1 MKKIGILTFH
11 RAYNYGA
18 SLQCYALEDV
28 LKNKLSQN
36 VEIIDYIDEN
46 VMSGYKYFSKNK
58 LNLKNIMKGIIKYI
72 LFFRKDKIRYANFDK
87 FFTKEYNLSNR
98 SFNNKMD
105 LISHKVDYD
114 ILITGSDQVWNPK
127 IVGELSD
134 IYTLNFGDKNIVRIS
149 YAASVGDAT
158 QIERQKDIFKEKLSN
173 LDYISVREEDAK
185 NKLDIIIDKPIEV
198 VLDPTLLLKKEE
210 WNSLLST
217 DNTVKEKFILAYV
230 VEADEEYI
238 KIVNDLSEKTGLK
251 VIHFGK
257 RNPGYKS
264 VLKSAY
270 TEGPLEFVNYIKN
283 AEYVV
288 ATSFHA
294 TVFSVI
300 FNKKFFIVPHRK
312 TGARV
317 TNLLDKLGIEG
328 RTFSSYNEFKDID
341 YNFETNWKDV
351 NKKLDIEREK
361 SINWLLNAINDE
373 KEEKNE

>member
-11 RAYNYGA
+11 NAYNYGA
-18 SLQCYALEDV
+18 VLQCYALQKV
-28 LKNKLSQN
+28 IGNKNFN
-36 VEIIDYIDEN
+36 VEVINYNDFN
-46 VMSGYKYFSKNK
+46 VMDSYRFFPKNNRNLKSFIKSVIKVVLFYGKTKKRYNKFDEFIKNNYILSKNK
-58 LNLKNIMKGIIKYI
+58 Y
-72 LFFRKDKIRYANFDK
+72 
-87 FFTKEYNLSNR
+87 TKE
-98 SFNNKMD
+98 D
-105 LISHKVDYD
+105 LLNEDSINYD
-114 ILITGSDQVWNPK
+114 CLITGSDQVWSIS

-134 IYTLNFGDKNIVRIS
+134 IYTLNFANDKINKIS
-149 YAASVGDAT
+149 YAASVGDAST
-158 QIERQKDIFKEKLSN
+158 IKRNKNLFKNKISKIN
-173 LDYISVREEDAK
+173 HISVREDDAK
-185 NKLDIIIDKPIEV
+185 NELEKILTKPIEV
-198 VLDPTLLLKKEE
+198 VLDPTLLLKSVD
-210 WNSLLST
+210 WNNLTNT
-217 DNTVKEKFILAYV
+217 DDSKKEKYILAYV
-230 VEADEEYI
+230 VQADEEYI

-251 VIHFGK
+251 VIHFDK
-257 RNPGYKS
+257 RNPGYKN

-283 AEYVV
+283 ADYVV

-341 YNFETNWKDV
+341 YNFDTNWDEV

>member
-1 MKKIGILTFH
+1 MKKIGILTFYNAH
-11 RAYNYGA
+11 NYGA
-18 SLQCYALEDV
+18 MLQAFALQKKINSNNTV
-28 LKNKLSQN
+28 K
-36 VEIIDYIDEN
+36 IINYRNPVIEKQ
-46 VMSGYKYFSKNK
+46 YKIIRPYN
-58 LNLKNIMKGIIKYI
+58 KNIKKFIKGLCSDILMFPLNVKRRNSFNKFMK
-72 LFFRKDKIRYANFDK
+72 NN
-87 FFTKEYNLSNR
+87 YNLSSEVRTMQEIINLTND
-98 SFNNKMD
+98 FD
-105 LISHKVDYD
+105 D
-114 ILITGSDQVWNPK
+114 IIVGSDQVWN
-127 IVGELSD
+127 IGITGSLSD
-134 IYTLNFGDKNIVRIS
+134 FYTLNFDNTPKKIS
-149 YAASVGDAT
+149 YAASVGDAS
-158 QIERQKDIFKEKLSN
+158 QINSNKDIFKTKLTK
-173 LDYISVREEDAK
+173 LDYISVREEDAQLELSK
-185 NKLDIIIDKPIEV
+185 IIDKPISV

-210 WNSLLST
+210 WNSLLSI

-257 RNPGYKS
+257 RNPGYKN

-270 TEGPLEFVNYIKN
+270 TEGPLEFVTYIKN

-294 TVFSVI
+294 TVFSII

-341 YNFETNWKDV
+341 YNFETNWKEV